1 MIPWILGSAALGGA
15 LGGVKGYQGSGGDL
29 GSTLGGAATG
39 ALLGGVTG
47 GLGAGAGGLAAGRMA
62 KGLPIEM
69 LLKKQGMGLGLT
81 GIEKAM
87 LAAPGVIGGAANIG
101 TQLASGALLAPV
113 AGAVSNL
120 AGQAVGRPANAAA
133 QAAAGVLGTQGPG
146 AVNYDAMGNPLPS
159 GLGQFGGVAPYG
171 TALDVINPLG
181 YGAGRTAEALREAT
195 AQRDSM
201 RMLLPEIAKA
211 SEFRSKQELARQMAA
226 AGIRQNIATAA
237 NMLERSQQA
246 AQQMGVNAAS
256 QAGSA
261 LTSQYQ
267 YQ

>member
-1 MIPWILGSAALGGA
+1 MFAAALPILGATLGGIE
-15 LGGVKGYQGSGGDL
+15 GYRRSGGDL
-29 GSTLGGAATG
+29 GAAALAAGLGAAIPGGMRMAGTALGGTALGARALGLGSQALSKGMGAAG
-39 ALLGGVTG
+39 QLASKAGVTG
-47 GLGAGAGGLAAGRMA
+47 LPQGAVAPLTAAGLGAAAAGLGGL
-62 KGLPIEM
+62 I
-69 LLKKQGMGLGLT
+69 
-81 GIEKAM
+81 
-87 LAAPGVIGGAANIG
+87 AP
-101 TQLASGALLAPV
+101 S
-113 AGAVSNL
+113 L
-120 AGQAVGRPANAAA
+120 AGQVAAGVKPPANAAT
-133 QAAAGVLGTQGPG
+133 QAAAGLLGTQGPG
-146 AVNYDAMGNPLPS
+146 AVNYDAMGNPLPT
-159 GLGQFGGVAPYG
+159 GLGQFGNVAPYG
-171 TALDVINPLG
+171 TALDVINPMG

-201 RMLLPEIAKA
+201 RMLLPEIAQA

>member
-1 MIPWILGSAALGGA
+1 MFAAALPILGAT
-15 LGGVKGYQGSGGDL
+15 LGGVEGYRRSGGDL
-29 GSTLGGAATG
+29 GAA
-39 ALLGGVTG
+39 ALAA
-47 GLGAGAGGLAAGRMA
+47 GLGAALPGGMRMAGTALGNTALGARALGLGSQALSKGMGAAGQVASKMGIT
-62 KGLPIEM
+62 GLP
-69 LLKKQGMGLGLT
+69 QGAVAPLTAAGLG
-81 GIEKAM
+81 
-87 LAAPGVIGGAANIG
+87 AAAAG
-101 TQLASGALLAPV
+101 LGSFVAP
-113 AGAVSNL
+113 SL
-120 AGQAVGRPANAAA
+120 AGQIAAGVKPPANAAV
-133 QAAAGVLGTQGPG
+133 QATAGVLGTQGPG
-146 AVNYDAMGNPLPS
+146 AVNYDAMGNPIPS

-201 RMLLPEIAKA
+201 RMLLPEIAQA

-246 AQQMGVNAAS
+246 AQQMGLNAAS